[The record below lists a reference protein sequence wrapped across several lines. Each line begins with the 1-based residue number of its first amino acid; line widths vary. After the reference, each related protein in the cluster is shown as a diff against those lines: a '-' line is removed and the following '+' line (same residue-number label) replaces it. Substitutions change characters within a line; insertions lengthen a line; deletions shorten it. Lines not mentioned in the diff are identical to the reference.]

1 MSIKRYY
8 NLGKKILFPIC
19 RSITGNG
26 IKKTLK
32 IIKNEFPKL
41 KIYHVKS
48 GIKIF
53 DWKVP
58 PEWNIK
64 NACVIDSKDK
74 KIIDFKKNNLHLVSY
89 SIPINKTITKR
100 KLLQHLHFNKKMPAA
115 IPYLTSYYKKY
126 WGFCT
131 TYNHKKKIQQNYR
144 TNDKFRVVI
153 ESVLKKNGQLSYG
166 ELLIPGKS
174 KKEILVSTYICHPS
188 MANNELSGP
197 IVSMALIKYFMKKK
211 LEKTLRF
218 IFIPETIGS
227 IVFLNK
233 NLKYLKEN
241 LVGGYNLS
249 CIGDDRMH
257 SCMFSK
263 YASSPS
269 DKSLREAYK
278 KLNIKP
284 KIYNFLDRGSD
295 ERQYNSPGIDLP
307 ITSIFRS
314 KYGTYPEYHTS
325 LDNFNIVNI
334 NGLNGGYLVART
346 AIKIL
351 LKKIIPKVKILCEPN
366 MGKRGLYPT
375 LSGNKLKHFTKD
387 LMNFLTYSDGKN
399 DLKNIS
405 KLIKKNYPQT
415 KKIYKLLLKEKLLI
429 N

>member
-1 MSIKRYY
+1 MSIKKYY

-48 GIKIF
+48 GKKIF

-131 TYNHKKKIQQNYR
+131 TYNHRKKIQQNYK

-153 ESVLKKNGQLSYG
+153 DSVLKKNGQLSYG

-197 IVSMALIKYFMKKK
+197 IVSMALIK
-211 LEKTLRF
+211 
-218 IFIPETIGS
+218 
-227 IVFLNK
+227 
-233 NLKYLKEN
+233 
-241 LVGGYNLS
+241 
-249 CIGDDRMH
+249 
-257 SCMFSK
+257 
-263 YASSPS
+263 
-269 DKSLREAYK
+269 
-278 KLNIKP
+278 
-284 KIYNFLDRGSD
+284 
-295 ERQYNSPGIDLP
+295 
-307 ITSIFRS
+307 
-314 KYGTYPEYHTS
+314 
-325 LDNFNIVNI
+325 
-334 NGLNGGYLVART
+334 
-346 AIKIL
+346 
-351 LKKIIPKVKILCEPN
+351 
-366 MGKRGLYPT
+366 
-375 LSGNKLKHFTKD
+375 
-387 LMNFLTYSDGKN
+387 
-399 DLKNIS
+399 
-405 KLIKKNYPQT
+405 
-415 KKIYKLLLKEKLLI
+415 
-429 N
+429 